1 MKSAHIALLFG
12 LVLAVLTGGCGR
24 TPSRYMGKDHRQVLQ
39 VEHMDQFISMSFD
52 KNGSSTVKDV
62 TFRAADG
69 YVYTQEFKDVSP
81 LEGTIRWVPA
91 GEGDSVIQSRAIS
104 RWTGMP
110 TNLALPEDCDKILGV
125 DIGYESEGER
135 VKNLTYLAKDGRVLS
150 KEYREGFIDRNFE
163 GWLEIAPAKKK

>member
-1 MKSAHIALLFG
+1 MHRYLLTALVFLSLG
-12 LVLAVLTGGCGR
+12 TGCGR

-91 GEGDSVIQSRAIS
+91 GQGDSLIQSRAIS
-104 RWTGMP
+104 RWTGTP

-125 DIGYESEGER
+125 DIGYESAGER
-135 VKNLTYLAKDGRVLS
+135 VKNLTYLAKDGRIMA
-150 KEYREGFIDRNFE
+150 KEYREGLIDRNFG
-163 GWLEIAPAKKK
+163 GWLEVAPAK